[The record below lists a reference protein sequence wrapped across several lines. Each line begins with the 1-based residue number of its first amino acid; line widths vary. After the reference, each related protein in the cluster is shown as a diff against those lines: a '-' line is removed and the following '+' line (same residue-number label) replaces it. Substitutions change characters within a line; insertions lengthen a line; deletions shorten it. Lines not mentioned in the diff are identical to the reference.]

1 MARQMQEEEWR
12 IREQDE
18 QDMLVAMLV
27 AQQLDEEERA
37 RRRMSLAAAAGNG
50 EWVRRPLEVVW
61 CFEHHAHRKPHGY
74 DTLLVSLAHVGH
86 TCRIAAREVLV
97 EGRRREEGGYASNR
111 LPGPSRRIHCSPRH
125 AAAMFQ

>member
-1 MARQMQEEEWR
+1 
-12 IREQDE
+12 
-18 QDMLVAMLV
+18 MLV

-97 EGRRREEGGYASNR
+97 EGRRREEGGSASNR